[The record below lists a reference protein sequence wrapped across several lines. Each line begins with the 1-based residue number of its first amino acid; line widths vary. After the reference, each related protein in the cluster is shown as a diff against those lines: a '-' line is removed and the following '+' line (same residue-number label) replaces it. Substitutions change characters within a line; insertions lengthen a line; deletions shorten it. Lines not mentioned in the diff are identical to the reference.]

1 MASPVCRSRTP
12 KASPLW
18 QCLFR
23 HLDACRGQYEECYC
37 KSYGFLRTIIAEV
50 VNKFLDCGDLEHGFA
65 RIRCNQCKKDHLLA
79 FSCKGRWLCPSFHQK
94 KVQVF
99 SALLAEAVLYP
110 VPHHHHTLGIPK
122 MMRPTRKPPPS
133 STAPA

>member
-1 MASPVCRSRTP
+1 
-12 KASPLW
+12 
-18 QCLFR
+18 
-23 HLDACRGQYEECYC
+23 
-37 KSYGFLRTIIAEV
+37 LRTIIAEV

-65 RIRCNQCKKDHLLA
+65 RIRCNQCKKGHLLA

-110 VPHHHHTLGIPK
+110 VPHHHTLGIPK